1 MPRNQADGSSQR
13 ELVTKEASYQAL
25 FEQSP
30 AATAVYD
37 ASLRIADCNA
47 AFLRVLEL
55 PRERIVGLHIDELR
69 SPQLRDALD
78 RAFGGETT
86 SCEAPCQGSTNAWF
100 LSTVT
105 FAPVRDDAG
114 QVTRVIALVVDRTR
128 EFESPEPANPS
139 DTRIGEVQ
147 RLGRVASWS
156 WDPERGLAASPE
168 LYRILG
174 LTSLTSLARLG
185 GIERLV
191 HADDQAVF
199 HASYEDAL
207 ARRLSFTT
215 CELRVVR
222 SDGVERSVVIRAEVT
237 YSADGHPVAAW
248 GTTQDVTERRQL
260 EEQLRQAQRMEA
272 LGQLAGGVAH
282 DFNNLLTVIN
292 VESEFLDEGLAPD
305 DPHRDGIQQI
315 QRAAKHAAGLTRQ
328 LLTFSRKQ
336 TLRPR
341 PVDLNELVAETSQ
354 MLRRVLGEDVEL
366 VTTLASAL
374 PPILADPGQL
384 QQVLM
389 NLAVNSRD
397 AMPEG
402 GVLLVATERGIV
414 GDDSAVLAAGEY
426 AVLTVSDTGSGM
438 DENVRRRVF
447 DHFFTTKPL
456 GAGTGLGLSTVLG
469 IVQQSGGHIAV
480 DSQVGRG
487 TRFTIYLPRAQE
499 EMVAQEHRGARLPAA
514 SANKRATVLLV
525 EDEKQLRSACRRV
538 LEREGYTVLV
548 AEDGYDALA
557 ISESFSG
564 AIDLLLVDM
573 VLPVLGGRELATRL
587 VQRRPA
593 LQVLYMTGYTDDEIF
608 RRGLSDG
615 SGNLLEKPFASR
627 ELIEAAR
634 AVLQA
639 QPS

>member
-1 MPRNQADGSSQR
+1 VQR
-13 ELVTKEASYQAL
+13 ELVTKAPPYRAL

-37 ASLRIADCNA
+37 ASLRIVECNA
-47 AFLRVLEL
+47 AFLRLLEL

-69 SPQLRDALD
+69 SPQLRDALQ
-78 RAFGGETT
+78 RALGGETA
-86 SCEAPCQGSTNAWF
+86 SCAAPCQGSSNAWF

-105 FAPVRDDAG
+105 FAPVRDDMG
-114 QVTRVIALVVDRTR
+114 QVTAVIAFVVDRTR
-128 EFESPEPANPS
+128 DFESLEPVNPS
-139 DTRIGEVQ
+139 DMRLGEVQ

-174 LTSLTSLARLG
+174 LTSLTALASLG
-185 GIERLV
+185 DVERVV
-191 HADDQAVF
+191 HVDDQPRF
-199 HASYEDAL
+199 RASYEDTL
-207 ARRLSFTT
+207 ARRLSFAT

-222 SDGVERSVVIRAEVT
+222 SDGVDRSVVIRAEVT
-237 YSADGHPVAAW
+237 YNADGNPVSAW

-260 EEQLRQAQRMEA
+260 EDQLRQAQRMEA

-292 VESEFLDEGLAPD
+292 VESEFLDDALARD
-305 DPHRDGIQQI
+305 DPRCEGIQQI
-315 QRAAKHAAGLTRQ
+315 QRAAAHAAGLTRQ

-336 TLRPR
+336 ILRPR
-341 PVDLNELVAETSQ
+341 SVDLNDLVTETSQ

-366 VTTLASAL
+366 VTTLAPAL

-402 GVLLVATERGIV
+402 GVLLVATESDVV
-414 GDDSAVLAAGEY
+414 GDDSAVLAAREY
-426 AVLTVSDTGSGM
+426 VVLTVSDTGSGM
-438 DENVRRRVF
+438 DENVRRRIF
-447 DHFFTTKPL
+447 DPFFTTKPL

-469 IVQQSGGHIAV
+469 IVQQSGGHISV
-480 DSQVGRG
+480 TSTVGRG
-487 TRFTIYLPRAQE
+487 TRFTIHLPRAHE
-499 EMVAQEHRGARLPAA
+499 LVIAQENRGARRPAA
-514 SANKRATVLLV
+514 DAIQRATVLLV
-525 EDEKQLRSACRRV
+525 EDEKQLRTACRRV

-564 AIDLLLVDM
+564 AIDLLVVDM
-573 VLPVLGGRELATRL
+573 VLPVLSGRELATRL

-593 LQVLYMTGYTDDEIF
+593 LRVLYMTGYTDDEIF

-627 ELIEAAR
+627 ELVEAAR
-634 AVLQA
+634 EALLA
-639 QPS
+639 QTS

>member
-1 MPRNQADGSSQR
+1 M
-13 ELVTKEASYQAL
+13 TKTARYRAF

-37 ASLRIADCNA
+37 ASLRIAECNA
-47 AFLRVLEL
+47 AFVRVLEI

-78 RAFGGETT
+78 RALGGETT
-86 SCEAPCQGSTNAWF
+86 SCETPCQGSSNAWF

-105 FAPVRDDAG
+105 FAPLRNGAG
-114 QVTRVIALVVDRTR
+114 QVTGVIALVVDRTR
-128 EFESPEPANPS
+128 DFESLDAAHPS
-139 DTRIGEVQ
+139 DTRLGEVQ

-174 LTSLTSLARLG
+174 LTSLAALANLG
-185 GIERLV
+185 GVARLV
-191 HADDQAVF
+191 HLDDQAMF
-199 HASYEDAL
+199 RASYEDAL
-207 ARRLSFTT
+207 ARRLSFVT
-215 CELRVVR
+215 CELHVVR
-222 SDGVERSVVIRAEVT
+222 SDGAERSVVIRAEVT
-237 YSADGHPVAAW
+237 YNADGHPVSAW

-260 EEQLRQAQRMEA
+260 EDQLRQAHRMEA

-305 DPHRDGIQQI
+305 DPGRDAIRQI
-315 QRAAKHAAGLTRQ
+315 QRAAAHAAGLTRQ

-336 TLRPR
+336 ILRPR
-341 PVDLNELVAETSQ
+341 SVDLNDLVTETSQ

-366 VTTLASAL
+366 VTTLAAAL

-402 GVLLVATERGIV
+402 GVLLVATKSEVI

-438 DENVRRRVF
+438 DENVRRRIF
-447 DHFFTTKPL
+447 DPFFTTKPL

-469 IVQQSGGHIAV
+469 IVQQSGGHISVA
-480 DSQVGRG
+480 SKVGRG
-487 TRFTIYLPRAQE
+487 TRFTIHLPRAPE
-499 EMVAQEHRGARLPAA
+499 ALIAQENRGARPPAA
-514 SANKRATVLLV
+514 MATQRATVLLV
-525 EDEKQLRSACRRV
+525 EDEKELRSACRRV

-548 AEDGYDALA
+548 AEDGYEALA

-564 AIDLLLVDM
+564 AIDLLVVDM
-573 VLPVLGGRELATRL
+573 VLPVLSGRDLATRL

-627 ELIEAAR
+627 ELMEAAR
-634 AVLQA
+634 AALQLS
-639 QPS
+639 PL

>member
-1 MPRNQADGSSQR
+1 MTDALCYR
-13 ELVTKEASYQAL
+13 AL

-30 AATAVYD
+30 AATAVYGN
-37 ASLRIADCNA
+37 SLRITECNA
-47 AFLRVLEL
+47 AFLRLLEL
-55 PRERIVGLHIDELR
+55 PRERLVGLHIDELR
-69 SPQLRDALD
+69 SSQLRNALE
-78 RAFGGETT
+78 RALAGETT
-86 SCEAPCQGSTNAWF
+86 SCEAPCQGSSNAWF

-105 FAPVRDDAG
+105 FAPLRDEAG
-114 QVTRVIALVVDRTR
+114 QVTGAITFVVDRTR
-128 EFESPEPANPS
+128 GFESLERTHPS
-139 DTRIGEVQ
+139 DTRLGEAQ

-174 LTSLTSLARLG
+174 LTSLAALARLG
-185 GIERLV
+185 DIERLV
-191 HADDQAVF
+191 HVDDQAVF
-199 HASYEDAL
+199 RRSYMDTL
-207 ARRLSFTT
+207 ARRLSFAT
-215 CELRVVR
+215 CELRLVR

-237 YSADGHPVAAW
+237 YDADGKPVSAW
-248 GTTQDVTERRQL
+248 GTTQDVSERRQL
-260 EEQLRQAQRMEA
+260 EDQLRQAQRMEA

-292 VESEFLDEGLAPD
+292 VESEFLDEALARD
-305 DPHRDGIQQI
+305 DPHRDGIRQV
-315 QRAAKHAAGLTRQ
+315 QRAAAHAAGLTRQ

-336 TLRPR
+336 ILRPR
-341 PVDLNELVAETSQ
+341 SVDLNDLVTETSQ

-366 VTTLASAL
+366 VTTLAAAL

-402 GVLLVATERGIV
+402 GVLLVATERDVV

-426 AVLTVSDTGSGM
+426 VVLTVSDTGSGM
-438 DENVRRRVF
+438 DENVRRRIF
-447 DHFFTTKPL
+447 DPFFTTKPL

-469 IVQQSGGHIAV
+469 IVQQSGGHV
-480 DSQVGRG
+480 SVTSKVGRG
-487 TRFTIYLPRAQE
+487 TRFTIHLPRAQE
-499 EMVAQEHRGARLPAA
+499 VLIAQENRGARPPAA
-514 SANKRATVLLV
+514 IATQRATVLLV
-525 EDEKQLRSACRRV
+525 EDEKELRSACRRV

-564 AIDLLLVDM
+564 AIDLLVVDI
-573 VLPVLGGRELATRL
+573 VLPVLSGRELATRL

-615 SGNLLEKPFASR
+615 NGNLLEKPFASR

-634 AVLQA
+634 AALLA
-639 QPS
+639 QTS